1 MSHARRSTTT
11 PLGRRAC
18 RSTHTLCATTGASS
32 MCTATKAA
40 CVTAVPLLAGAAAV
54 LAAASSNLRA
64 PGLVARGGLELAPG
78 CPGLFRLA
86 AARARNLRPRPP
98 RRGARQDQ
106 LALGLF

>member
-54 LAAASSNLRA
+54 FAPAPSNLPPGA
-64 PGLVARGGLELAPG
+64 PAPPARP
-78 CPGLFRLA
+78 P
-86 AARARNLRPRPP
+86 PRPP
-98 RRGARQDQ
+98 PGGPRQDQ
-106 LALGLF
+106 LALGLFVINAPAIARVPHHQALGQLL